1 MRPRTVDSAAT
12 SQPRETPPGA
22 TRGAFLARLFAPV
35 DIASL
40 VFFRI
45 AFGTLLAFEVL
56 SFFHHGWIQGSYID
70 PLYHFT
76 YYGFEWVR
84 PWPGIGM
91 YIHFIVLG
99 VLAICIAIGL
109 WYRVSTVLFF
119 LGFTYVFLLEQAYY
133 LNHFYLIVLISF
145 LMIFIPAHRSF
156 SVDALERPQIRSE
169 TAPAWALW
177 VLIAQVAIV
186 YFYGGL
192 AKLNEDWFQGEPMR
206 GWMAQST
213 DFPLIGPLFTEEW
226 MVYLFSYGGLL
237 FDLLVVPLLLWRRTR
252 LVAFVLALGFHLM
265 NSQLFTIGIFPWL
278 AIAATTLFF
287 PPSWPRRFVGFVRR
301 SLRRSSQQEA
311 SERGHEEEEQQ
322 QETQGEDTRAAAQ
335 RGEDVSSA
343 APTRLQRRQWIIVS
357 LLGIFLAVQLL
368 VPLRHFLYPGDSSWT
383 HEGHRFAWQ
392 MMLRDVQG
400 EAMFYATD
408 PRSGQTWE
416 IDPRNYLTARQAK
429 RVTQYPDIALQFSH
443 RIAETF
449 RAMGYEQIE
458 VRAYVVASL
467 NGRDYQ
473 YLIDPTVDLAKQ
485 PRTLAPAPWIVPLEE
500 PLPPPS

>member
-1 MRPRTVDSAAT
+1 M
-12 SQPRETPPGA
+12 A

-56 SFFHHGWIQGSYID
+56 SFFYHGWIQGSYIA
-70 PLYHFT
+70 PTYHFT

-91 YIHFIVLG
+91 YIHFIALG
-99 VLAICIAIGL
+99 VLAMCIAIGL

-119 LGFTYVFLLEQAYY
+119 LGFTYVFLLEQSYY

-177 VLIAQVAIV
+177 VLMAQMAIV

-206 GWMAQST
+206 GWMAQGT

-226 MVYLFSYGGLL
+226 MVYLISYGGLL

-252 LVAFVLALGFHLM
+252 LIAFAFALGFHLM

-278 AIAATTLFF
+278 AIAATMLFF

-301 SLRRSSQQEA
+301 SLRRGPHRQEEV
-311 SERGHEEEEQQ
+311 SESEHEEEEQQ
-322 QETQGEDTRAAAQ
+322 QTQGEATRAAVQ
-335 RGEDVSSA
+335 RGEDVPSA
-343 APTRLQRRQWIIVS
+343 APTGLRTHQWIIVS
-357 LLGIFLAVQLL
+357 LLGVFLAVQLL
-368 VPLRHFLYPGDSSWT
+368 MPLRHFLYPGDSSWT

-408 PRSGQTWE
+408 PVSGHTWQ
-416 IDPRNYLTARQAK
+416 IDPRNHLTARQAK

-443 RIAETF
+443 RIAERF
-449 RAMGYEQIE
+449 QAMGYEQIE
-458 VRAYVVASL
+458 VRAHVVASL

>member
-1 MRPRTVDSAAT
+1 
-12 SQPRETPPGA
+12 
-22 TRGAFLARLFAPV
+22 
-35 DIASL
+35 
-40 VFFRI
+40 
-45 AFGTLLAFEVL
+45 
-56 SFFHHGWIQGSYID
+56 
-70 PLYHFT
+70 
-76 YYGFEWVR
+76 
-84 PWPGIGM
+84 
-91 YIHFIVLG
+91 
-99 VLAICIAIGL
+99 
-109 WYRVSTVLFF
+109 
-119 LGFTYVFLLEQAYY
+119 
-133 LNHFYLIVLISF
+133 
-145 LMIFIPAHRSF
+145 
-156 SVDALERPQIRSE
+156 
-169 TAPAWALW
+169 
-177 VLIAQVAIV
+177 VLIAQMSIV

-192 AKLNEDWFQGEPMR
+192 AKLNEDWLRGEPIRSWLASRM
-206 GWMAQST
+206 
-213 DFPLIGPLFTEEW
+213 DFPIIGPLFTEEW
-226 MVYLFSYGGLL
+226 MVYLISYGGLL

-252 LVAFVLALGFHLM
+252 LIAFMSALGFHLM

-287 PPSWPRRFVGFVRR
+287 PPSWPRRFVGFLWGFRR
-301 SLRRSSQQEA
+301 GPQRQEEV
-311 SERGHEEEEQQ
+311 SEPRYEEEEEQ

-343 APTRLQRRQWIIVS
+343 APTRLQRRQWITVS

-416 IDPRNYLTARQAK
+416 IDPRNHLTARQAK

-458 VRAYVVASL
+458 VRAHVVASL

-473 YLIDPTVDLAKQ
+473 YLIDPSVDLAKQ

-500 PLPPPS
+500 PLPLPS